1 MSNGIVYIH
10 VHGQKKMVLLAER
23 HDCCEVRAER
33 VHLLL
38 AQTVK
43 HVGMCLLPER
53 QCSHQ
58 GLLSRRGEC
67 DDARSAIFAFL
78 DAHPCLPGQEPEIAR
93 QRGPIH
99 EQQLCEAVD
108 GHRACLSQRYQ
119 QRELGDGHATLCQ
132 DRVVELGDGP
142 IRAPKC
148 RTDTV
153 SHRDGILWIHEYL
166 PPLLLCVCTHNN
178 RGIFFCQGVIQ
189 SRRYLEIMPVTLS
202 EAKGLARRA
211 ERSFASLRMTART
224 LSSPLPGSLI
234 SKHLS
239 VKRHPLCRLGR
250 LHFGKEDRVGSAR
263 HFCGYAALDGSQR
276 VGQEGHAEC
285 SIRDAHTAELLRA
298 RTGELSG
305 HLALMLPQNVH
316 REDLRLGDGLPGVR
330 CPVDTDEQHGWVER
344 QRRDG
349 ARREAVVNPLVSR
362 GDDSDTA
369 GEVAH
374 HAPKEFSVREA
385 VLFLS
390 GSIRREFHFSSDH
403 GAGAHVLRHS
413 MLVNTVVPVLT
424 LLPGWLPFPHSLA
437 RATRVARASTN
448 ALRC

>member
-1 MSNGIVYIH
+1 MTGESYSVK
-10 VHGQKKMVLLAER
+10 VSLFKKHFCLWVES
-23 HDCCEVRAER
+23 
-33 VHLLL
+33 
-38 AQTVK
+38 VK
-43 HVGMCLLPER
+43 HVFPPICLWGVVGPSSNTLTFQSRGILPLHVSPER
-53 QCSHQ
+53 CPRINAH
-58 GLLSRRGEC
+58 EC
-67 DDARSAIFAFL
+67 EA
-78 DAHPCLPGQEPEIAR
+78 AHPSPEVGQ
-93 QRGPIH
+93 
-99 EQQLCEAVD
+99 
-108 GHRACLSQRYQ
+108 
-119 QRELGDGHATLCQ
+119 
-132 DRVVELGDGP
+132 
-142 IRAPKC
+142 
-148 RTDTV
+148 
-153 SHRDGILWIHEYL
+153 
-166 PPLLLCVCTHNN
+166 
-178 RGIFFCQGVIQ
+178 
-189 SRRYLEIMPVTLS
+189 
-202 EAKGLARRA
+202 
-211 ERSFASLRMTART
+211 
-224 LSSPLPGSLI
+224 
-234 SKHLS
+234 
-239 VKRHPLCRLGR
+239 RHPLCRLGR

-298 RTGELSG
+298 RTGEVSG

-316 REDLRLGDGLPGVR
+316 REDLRLGDGLLGVR

-374 HAPKEFSVREA
+374 HAPKAFSVREA